1 MASPQA
7 NPREALPLAFRTEDG
22 PDGRALLAA
31 STVPSFLCAYD
42 GEDGPIVFVNEALLA
57 LTGLEADDLL
67 GRNRSILHGFRD
79 GEEPLA
85 PLAQDLGATEA
96 PALEFLGRRK
106 DGSSYIG
113 ELSLAPVPDAEG
125 RIAWRLGQ
133 IVDVTRRADAESAIA
148 LSQRREALG
157 LLTNSVAH
165 EFNNFLQ
172 ILIGYIDSLKR
183 RLGDRPEPMIQR
195 ALTRS
200 TEAAERAA
208 VLTRQ
213 LLAYS
218 RRIAPEVRP
227 VDLDRLVAAAAD
239 RLRPTLPA
247 RARLTVT
254 PSQGL
259 PAALCNPMQVEV
271 ALRYILANAVEAME
285 AGGEIAIATFAI
297 APGDRTLMRP
307 GDGAVG
313 LTVTDQGHGMSPEM
327 VARALVPFATSHEA
341 GRGVGLAIVHGLMK
355 RQNGTISFESRP
367 GEGTSVRLVFPAA
380 P

>member
-7 NPREALPLAFRTEDG
+7 NPREAPVQAPRPAREPHAL
-22 PDGRALLAA
+22 ALLSA
-31 STVPSFLCAYD
+31 SPIPSFLCECD
-42 GEDGPIVFVNEALLA
+42 GEEESIAFVNDALLA
-57 LTGLEADDLL
+57 LTGFEAHELL
-67 GRNRSILHGFRD
+67 GQSRLILHGVRPE
-79 GEEPLA
+79 GQPLA
-85 PLAQDLGATEA
+85 SAPQGSGANGA
-96 PALEFLGRRK
+96 SVLEFLGRRK
-106 DGSSYIG
+106 DGSSYVG
-113 ELSLAPVPDAEG
+113 ELSLASVPDRDG

-133 IVDVTRRADAESAIA
+133 IVDVTRRADAEGSVA
-148 LSQRREALG
+148 LAQRREALG

-195 ALTRS
+195 ALIRS

-208 VLTRQ
+208 ALTRQ

-227 VDLDRLVAAAAD
+227 VDLDRLVAQAAEH
-239 RLRPTLPA
+239 LRPSLPA
-247 RARLTVT
+247 RASLVVK
-254 PSQGL
+254 PSAGL
-259 PAALCNPMQVEV
+259 PAALCNPMQVEL
-271 ALRYILANAVEAME
+271 ALKYILANAVEAME
-285 AGGEIAIATFAI
+285 EEGEIVVATFAV
-297 APGDRTLMRP
+297 APGDRSLMRP

-313 LTVTDQGHGMSPEM
+313 LTVTDPGHGMSPEM
-327 VARALVPFATSHEA
+327 VTRALVPFATSREA

-355 RQNGTISFESRP
+355 RQNGTITFESRP

>member
-7 NPREALPLAFRTEDG
+7 NSREASAQAPSPEAG
-22 PDGRALLAA
+22 PDALALLAA
-31 STVPSFLCAYD
+31 SAIPSFLCRVEGTAA
-42 GEDGPIVFVNEALLA
+42 PITFVNDALLT
-57 LTGLEADDLL
+57 LTGFERDELL
-67 GRNRSILHGFRD
+67 GQSPSVLQCRHGAAPGMPGLPRELPASDTLSI
-79 GEEPLA
+79 EW
-85 PLAQDLGATEA
+85 
-96 PALEFLGRRK
+96 LGRRK

-113 ELSLAPVPDAEG
+113 DVSLVPVPDAEG
-125 RIAWRLGQ
+125 RVAWRLGQ
-133 IVDVTRRADAESAIA
+133 IVDMTRRADAESAIA

-195 ALTRS
+195 ALVRS

-227 VDLDRLVAAAAD
+227 VDLDRLVAQAAEH
-239 RLRPTLPA
+239 LRPTLPS
-247 RARLTVT
+247 RARLVLKPT
-254 PSQGL
+254 PGL
-259 PAALCNPMQVEV
+259 PPALCNPMQVEV
-271 ALRYILANAVEAME
+271 ALKYILANAVEAME
-285 AGGEIAIATFAI
+285 AEGEIEIATFAI

-313 LTVTDQGHGMSPEM
+313 LTVTDPGHGMSAEM
-327 VARALVPFATSHEA
+327 VTRALVPFATSREA

-367 GEGTSVRLVFPAA
+367 GEGTTVRLVFPAA
-380 P
+380 L